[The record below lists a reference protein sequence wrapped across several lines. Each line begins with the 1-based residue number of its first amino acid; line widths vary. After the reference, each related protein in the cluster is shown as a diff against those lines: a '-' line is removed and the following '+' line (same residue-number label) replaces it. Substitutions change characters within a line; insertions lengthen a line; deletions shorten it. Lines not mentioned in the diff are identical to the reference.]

1 MSGYA
6 KYSCVTPT
14 FRAAFVNLFEPKKNE
29 ENPNAKP
36 KYGLTMLF
44 GDGEDLAE
52 IKQLATQLMNDKFGD
67 KSKWPKGF
75 NKPWRDQAEKD
86 KDNADAEG
94 KTYDG
99 FVSGNLFMNA
109 STEQQPEVTD
119 EALQP
124 VVSAKTVYSGCF
136 ARAYITLFWYEQK
149 GNKGIGVSLGPVQKM
164 DDGEPLGGSAPA
176 AASVF
181 SPVKANKKK
190 AAKDAFEDEAGDDE
204 DPMA

>member
-6 KYSCVTPT
+6 QYSCVTPV
-14 FRAAFVNLFEPKKNE
+14 FRAAFVNLFEPKAADEDK
-29 ENPNAKP
+29 PNAKP

-44 GDGEDLAE
+44 QEGEDLAD
-52 IKQLATQLMNDKFGD
+52 IKKLATQLMKDKFGD

-86 KDNADAEG
+86 KDNEDATG

-99 FVSGNLFMNA
+99 FESGNLFMNA

-119 EALQP
+119 EGLNP
-124 VVSAKTVYSGCF
+124 VVSSKTVYSGCMM
-136 ARAYITLFWYEQK
+136 RAYITMFWYEKK
-149 GNKGIGVSLGPVQKM
+149 GNFGIGVSLGPVQKI

-181 SPVKANKKK
+181 QPVKANKSK
-190 AAKDAFEDEAGDDE
+190 AAADAFEEDEDD